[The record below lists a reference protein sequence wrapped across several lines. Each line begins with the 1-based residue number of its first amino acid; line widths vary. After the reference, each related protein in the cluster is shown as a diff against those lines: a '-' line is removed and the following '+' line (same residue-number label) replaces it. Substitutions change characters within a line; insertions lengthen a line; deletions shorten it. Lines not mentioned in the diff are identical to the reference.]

1 MPRFVLIGDKQ
12 DSGALIFLEDTAI
25 LRHQA
30 QQLKMA
36 ALARLTASIAH
47 EIRNPLGA
55 ITNAAQLLGE
65 SAATPTGEEQRLL
78 RIIGDQS
85 RRMNVIVE
93 NVMQL
98 SRRDHVNPKRVALG
112 AWLREFVSQFCDSVR
127 MPTDAIAVLEESPV
141 RVCMDV
147 DQLYQVVGNLCQNA
161 FRHSGAFSGE
171 RSVELRYGSDGGDP
185 YLDVVDWGSGITPE
199 VADNIFDPFF
209 TTTPK
214 GTGLGLYIARELCEG
229 NGGRLDYYPGEGV
242 GSRFRITFSKAEHC
256 AEIT

>member
-1 MPRFVLIGDKQ
+1 
-12 DSGALIFLEDTAI
+12 
-25 LRHQA
+25 
-30 QQLKMA
+30 
-36 ALARLTASIAH
+36 
-47 EIRNPLGA
+47 
-55 ITNAAQLLGE
+55 
-65 SAATPTGEEQRLL
+65 
-78 RIIGDQS
+78 
-85 RRMNVIVE
+85 
-93 NVMQL
+93 
-98 SRRDHVNPKRVALG
+98 
-112 AWLREFVSQFCDSVR
+112 

-161 FRHSGAFSGE
+161 FRHSGTFSGE
-171 RSVELRYGSDGGDP
+171 RSVVELRYGSDGGDP